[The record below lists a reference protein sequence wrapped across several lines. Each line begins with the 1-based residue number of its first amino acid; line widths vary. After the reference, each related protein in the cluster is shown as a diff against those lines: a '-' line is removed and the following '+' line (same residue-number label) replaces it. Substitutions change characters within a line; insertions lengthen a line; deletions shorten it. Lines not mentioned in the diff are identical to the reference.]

1 MLTFL
6 IFALFI
12 NALPAV
18 LFVLLRNRVAAFPLP
33 GLWWLSLGTVALV
46 LTLAL
51 AKHSL

>member
-6 IFALFI
+6 ILASFI

-18 LFVLLRNRVAAFPLP
+18 LFVLLRERVAGWPLP
-33 GLWWLSLGTVALV
+33 GLWWLSLGTLALV